1 MVLKH
6 SFCQL
11 GNESCHVTYL
21 KKIIKNH
28 FQDIIFSNKKFF
40 TEMIFYRDD
49 FWKFFKKNSNKI
61 IFSIDGFFKL
71 KNKAKSSLQDII
83 LKNS

>member
-1 MVLKH
+1 
-6 SFCQL
+6 
-11 GNESCHVTYL
+11 
-21 KKIIKNH
+21 
-28 FQDIIFSNKKFF
+28 
-40 TEMIFYRDD
+40 MIFYRDD